1 MKIKEA
7 IDRTYFLRPDSF
19 SADEKVAWLNEL
31 DHQLY
36 LETILTHENTNTE
49 APLFPYTADN
59 MERELLIPSPYDKVY
74 ISYLKAKIEEAYG
87 EVDSY
92 NNAVAMFQQQ
102 MGEFKR
108 YWHRNNMPI

>member
-7 IDRTYFLRPDSF
+7 IDRTFSLRPDSF
-19 SADEKVAWLNEL
+19 SQEEKIAWLSEL
-31 DHQLY
+31 DHQTY
-36 LETILTHENTNTE
+36 LEVFSAHENNKVD
-49 APLFPYTADN
+49 ASVFPYNAEN
-59 MERELLIPSPYDKVY
+59 METELIIPSPYDKVY

>member
-7 IDRTYFLRPDSF
+7 LDRTYALRPDSF
-19 SADEKVAWLNEL
+19 GQEEKIAWLSEL

-36 LETILTHENTNTE
+36 REVFLTHENNT
-49 APLFPYTADN
+49 ASPSAFPYSPCDT
-59 MERELLIPSPYDKVY
+59 EKELMIPAPYDKVY

-92 NNAVAMFQQQ
+92 NNAAAMYHQQL
-102 MGEFKR
+102 GEFKR
-108 YWHRNNMPI
+108 FWHRNNKPL